1 MAQFDTI
8 RTATGARAAEIDK
21 GLRAHMNKVYGTMSV
36 GMLITFAVA
45 RAVGTNPQILSV
57 FRNPLT
63 LSPNLLGWIV
73 MFAPLIMVFAFGSI
87 INRLTAAG
95 AQLFFY
101 AFAAVMGLSI
111 CWIFVA
117 FTGISIAQV
126 FLITSIAFAGLAL
139 YGYATKRDLSAK
151 GTFLLMCLIGLF
163 GAMAINL
170 SFIELSLI
178 IAVIKIV
185 GLVLLILIV
194 IYVLVRHFS
203 LVVLLGLIV
212 AIDVFFVMGVDL
224 VSDPATKLDEQV
236 EFHRQLQVKKI
247 DLQSDIYDISGEIRT
262 RSERKINTINSTEG
276 IIDKLGNELK
286 EKVNEAKEL
295 DSQIQESRSSMTELS
310 DKLERRDRESWIT
323 KARKFV
329 FRQAKAIGSR
339 FVPDQSFLGDA
350 ISFFGVLIFAGL
362 TAYDTQNMKTTYL
375 QMAHA
380 SDQEWLGKATIM
392 GALSL
397 YLDFLNMFM
406 FLLHLFGN
414 RE

>member
-45 RAVGTNPQILSV
+45 WAVGTNQQLLSV

-63 LSPNLLGWIV
+63 LSPNILGWIV

-126 FLITSIAFAGLAL
+126 FLITSIAFAGLSL
-139 YGYATKRDLSAK
+139 YGYVTKKDLSGM
-151 GTFLLMCLIGLF
+151 GTFLMMGVIGLVV
-163 GAMAINL
+163 AMVINI
-170 SFIELSLI
+170 F
-178 IAVIKIV
+178 
-185 GLVLLILIV
+185 
-194 IYVLVRHFS
+194 
-203 LVVLLGLIV
+203 
-212 AIDVFFVMGVDL
+212 
-224 VSDPATKLDEQV
+224 
-236 EFHRQLQVKKI
+236 
-247 DLQSDIYDISGEIRT
+247 LQSP
-262 RSERKINTINSTEG
+262 
-276 IIDKLGNELK
+276 
-286 EKVNEAKEL
+286 
-295 DSQIQESRSSMTELS
+295 
-310 DKLERRDRESWIT
+310 
-323 KARKFV
+323 
-329 FRQAKAIGSR
+329 AIMFAVSI
-339 FVPDQSFLGDA
+339 L
-350 ISFFGVLIFAGL
+350 GVLIFAGL
-362 TAYDTQNMKTTYL
+362 TAYDTQNIKTTYL
-375 QMAHA
+375 QMAHTG
-380 SDQEWLGKATIM
+380 DQEWLGKAAIM

-397 YLDFLNMFM
+397 YLDFINMFM
-406 FLLHLFGN
+406 FLLHLFGS